1 MYFNENND
9 DDSIIPFND
18 GGSSVNHGGYNK
30 QPYNKGNYQNNNS
43 GGYNKQSY
51 NGNNK
56 SNYGKFKKAEPEEI
70 AVYKPYVGTG
80 NKEAPS
86 EILAK
91 FKLISAELAAQD
103 YTVRTSS
110 MGGPD
115 DIFEAVNGKIELH
128 LPWKGF
134 NNKDSKFTFNSPLAL
149 FIAKLFQPNFD
160 TLKPFI
166 QAFLAKN
173 ARLVL
178 GKDLKSRAMFVM
190 TWSEDGAETV
200 IEKTSKTGNTGHVIA
215 IANAMK
221 VPVFNFGKPDAEKRL
236 RAYLNLNSTSILE
249 I

>member
-1 MYFNENND
+1 MYFDNND
-9 DDSIIPFND
+9 DNSIPFND
-18 GGSSVNHGGYNK
+18 GGDSVNHDGGNK
-30 QPYNKGNYQNNNS
+30 QFHSKGYQNNNF
-43 GGYNKQSY
+43 NKQGY
-51 NGNNK
+51 DKNK
-56 SNYGKFKKAEPEEI
+56 SFNKGGFNGRFQKKEPEEI
-70 AVYKPYVGTG
+70 ALYKPYVGTG

-86 EILAK
+86 EVLSK
-91 FKLISAELAAQD
+91 FKLIASELSAQD

-115 DIFEAVNGKIELH
+115 EIFENVVGKKEIH
-128 LPWKGF
+128 LPWKDF
-134 NNKDSKFTFNSPLAL
+134 NNKESKLTYNSPLAL
-149 FIAKLFQPNFD
+149 HIAKLFQPNFD

-173 ARLVL
+173 ARLIL

-190 TWSEDGAETV
+190 TWSEDGAETI
-200 IEKTSKTGNTGHVIA
+200 IEKTSKTGNIGHLIA

-236 RAYLNLNSTSILE
+236 RTYLNLSSKSILE